1 MSSDIS
7 GCATSSDVD
16 SALSVKR
23 DLLDLLYMVKPQS
36 PDAFDKWVL
45 TGPIEK
51 YSKVVLA
58 PYDDPDL
65 DPEAGEMAWG
75 WWADEVTDGRCAYLT
90 WNGESIWTLLV
101 RDGLLTYLSAST
113 SGEWDDLSVSF
124 TGENGEW
131 VIDRAAE
138 ADMLA
143 LDGNVKKWVENQNYL
158 TGHQDIT
165 GKQDKISVDGILS
178 CDGDGNVAAV
188 RMP

>member
-7 GCATSSDVD
+7 SCAISSDVD
-16 SALSVKR
+16 SALSAKR
-23 DLLDLLYMVKPQS
+23 GLLDLLYMVKPQS

-45 TGPIEK
+45 AGPIEK

-58 PYDDPDL
+58 PYDDPGL
-65 DPEAGEMAWG
+65 DQEAGEMAWG
-75 WWADEVTDGRCAYLT
+75 WWADDVTDGRCAYLT
-90 WNGESIWTLLV
+90 WNGESVWTLLV

-113 SGEWDDLSVSF
+113 GGEWDDLSVSF

-131 VIDRAAE
+131 VIGRAAE

-178 CDGDGNVAAV
+178 CDGDGNVAAAK
-188 RMP
+188 MP